1 MLLRKQNLL
10 KIALIKLQKVLMR
23 PLLVKKTQQLMP
35 MNMPKVNKRDKVNA
49 RQMFKMKQVKRAQKK
64 QKNNQILVSQNIK
77 L

>member
-1 MLLRKQNLL
+1 
-10 KIALIKLQKVLMR
+10 MR